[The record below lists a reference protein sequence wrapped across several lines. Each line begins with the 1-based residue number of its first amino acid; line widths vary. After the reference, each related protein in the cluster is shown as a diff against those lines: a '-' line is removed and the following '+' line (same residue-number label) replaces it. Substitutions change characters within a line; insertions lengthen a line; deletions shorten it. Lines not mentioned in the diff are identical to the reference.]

1 MRDVSAAPKPPGLLD
16 EELVEWL
23 RRFRKAHGRSPRVLH
38 IGNIANNAYNNA
50 KIMNAAGL
58 DCDVLCFNYYHV
70 MGTPEWDDADLWT
83 TPEDQFNPD
92 WRQVV
97 RFARP
102 RWFAQGDLH
111 TCLRYLI
118 ARRRGDTF
126 AASRLWYRLS
136 VEAKFYP
143 GDRFADRLGGWYA
156 RLAERLARAR
166 EAVRQR
172 VSLARLRRAAR
183 RLILEPVG
191 ITPARAQVLL
201 SPTQL
206 AGVIRSRL
214 KKGRHARQR
223 VPDPAPAS
231 LIVEL
236 AAGEHLG
243 TNAAR
248 TAPQALGA
256 DLIGADPGIV
266 VDTTGL
272 DCGELSDR
280 WRREFPDRKD
290 ILTAEEV
297 APYRSPSSLWDAL
310 FDQYDI
316 IQGYSTDP
324 IRPFLAGRPY
334 FAFEH
339 GTLRHIPLQPDIEG
353 RITCLGY
360 RFAEHVFVTNFDCH
374 HNAEWL
380 APGRFSLIN
389 HPMDEDQASGIRGH
403 EQLRMELCQT
413 LDADALFFFPTRHD
427 WVPGTGYADKANDS
441 FLEAF
446 VKLRAQGLRV
456 GLVLCEWGAN
466 VEQSKSLL
474 SRSGFDSHV
483 HWTAPMAIVQF
494 MRTARASDFV
504 VDQFKLGAMGGIAV
518 RAMMAGVPVVSHLD
532 EQEVRRHYPELP
544 PIVNCRTTEEI
555 IDRVRPLLDQ
565 PEERRRLGDES
576 RAWIDR
582 HHAKRTALNIQVHRY
597 RDFLDSRGG

>member
-1 MRDVSAAPKPPGLLD
+1 VSEAPKTPGLLD

-23 RRFRKAHGRSPRVLH
+23 GRFREAHSRSPRVLH

-58 DCDVLCFNYYHV
+58 DCDVLCFNSYHV
-70 MGTPEWDDADLWT
+70 MGTPEWDDADLRA

-111 TCLRYLI
+111 TCLSYLL
-118 ARRRGDTF
+118 ARRKGN
-126 AASRLWYRLS
+126 ALEASLLWYRLS
-136 VEAKFYP
+136 VEAKFHP
-143 GDRFADRLGGWYA
+143 GDRFVDRVGGWHA
-156 RLAERLARAR
+156 RLAERLAGSLAGG
-166 EAVRQR
+166 
-172 VSLARLRRAAR
+172 LARLRSAVR
-183 RLILEPVG
+183 RLVLEPGG
-191 ITPARAQVLL
+191 ITPARARVLL

-206 AGVIRSRL
+206 AWAIRGRL
-214 KKGRHARQR
+214 TKGRRARHR

-231 LIVEL
+231 PMVEL
-236 AAGEHLG
+236 AAGGHPG
-243 TNAAR
+243 ADAAR
-248 TAPQALGA
+248 TAPQALSANLTGA
-256 DLIGADPGIV
+256 GTGIR
-266 VDTTGL
+266 VDATGL
-272 DCGELSDR
+272 SCAEISDR

-290 ILTAEEV
+290 VLAAEET
-297 APYRSPSSLWDAL
+297 APYRSPSHLWDAL
-310 FDQYDI
+310 FDHYDI

-324 IRPFLAGRPY
+324 IRPFLAGRRY

-339 GTLRHIPLQPDIEG
+339 GTLRHIPLQPDVQG

-374 HNAEWL
+374 QNAEWL

-389 HPMDEDQASGIRGH
+389 HPMDEDQAIGIRGH
-403 EQLRMELCQT
+403 DRLRAELCRA
-413 LDADALFFFPTRHD
+413 LEADVLFFFPTRHD

-474 SRSGFDSHV
+474 SRSGFDSHA

-518 RAMMAGVPVVSHLD
+518 RAMMAGVPVISHLD